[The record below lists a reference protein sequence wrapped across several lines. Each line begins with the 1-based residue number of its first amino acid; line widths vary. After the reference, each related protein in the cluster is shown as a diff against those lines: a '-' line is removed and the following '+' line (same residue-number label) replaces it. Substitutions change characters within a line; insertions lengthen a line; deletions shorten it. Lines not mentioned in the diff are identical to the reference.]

1 MSSVYNGEYCSC
13 NAIFVPSTKCNV
25 TIPIWVSTRK
35 KKNNYPSARSPN
47 KGNKMVMFLKLEKEK
62 RKRKLTLFAEVC
74 SFQGGD
80 PCSGEKSSPNRE
92 QTHSISIRNISTNV
106 FPFTYFYVD
115 NLTTGK
121 VKHTIIYQL

>member
-1 MSSVYNGEYCSC
+1 MIRCTLFSTLFKVILQRKISVEILQGEVGWCSTVL
-13 NAIFVPSTKCNV
+13 IHIKE
-25 TIPIWVSTRK
+25 K
-35 KKNNYPSARSPN
+35 KT
-47 KGNKMVMFLKLEKEK
+47 VMFLKLEKEK
-62 RKRKLTLFAEVC
+62 RKRKLTVFAEVC

-92 QTHSISIRNISTNV
+92 QTHSISIRNNV

-121 VKHTIIYQL
+121 VKHTIIYQLYHIAA